1 MYTQIAHIIKRK
13 KYQPKHLANSNPC
26 KKHANIHSYHNLSA
40 YRNICHIIADAL
52 MAFMI
57 AASLVLSYE
66 TCYDIAQVHAVRAAE
81 QHMAAT
87 NETDASVK
95 YLGLSRYYDNILSY
109 DEIESLE
116 SYSDDELRT
125 IVPKISDFQ
134 KDVVSL
140 VFANR
145 IYNDE

>member
-13 KYQPKHLANSNPC
+13 KQLPKHLANSKPC
-26 KKHANIHSYHNLSA
+26 KKHANMHSYHNLSA
-40 YRNICHIIADAL
+40 YRNICHIITDAL

-95 YLGLSRYYDNILSY
+95 YLASRPTNI
-109 DEIESLE
+109 EPIPTTNTETES
-116 SYSDDELRT
+116 
-125 IVPKISDFQ
+125 
-134 KDVVSL
+134 VSTQTEE
-140 VFANR
+140 V
-145 IYNDE
+145 